1 LLIKINGVNGLY
13 PLTPFLLLLLSGGE
27 SLLLSAR
34 FIQHVI
40 REKFMAEAAH
50 QVPKMMSAMLLTGH
64 GDVDKLQYRQDV
76 ATPKPGVGQVLVQVT
91 ATAKNNTDRKAREGL
106 YPTKGKEEVT
116 SFAMGGSPTLTFPRI
131 QGADIAGRV
140 VAVGEGVDAARI
152 GERGL
157 LDFNIYVDE
166 RRDINLTPDYYG
178 HGADGGYADFVAVP
192 ADQFHHV
199 PNSELRDAELAAMG
213 MCSYQTAY
221 HMMTSANVSAGERV
235 LVTGASGG
243 VGTALIQLCRIVG
256 AVPYAVSQPDKADA
270 LLALG
275 AEAVIDRGDLST
287 FVERVLATT
296 DGKPIDAVMDLV
308 GGQMTDLFIDTMI
321 VDMQGRN
328 SYPRLSIAGASGGN
342 ISEIMWTRIY
352 LYQVQ
357 VFGVS
362 HGTREEAEQLIE
374 WIRSGALKPVLHGA
388 FKLSDLHN
396 AERYFVSRGSN
407 YLGKIVIVPDAQWE
421 THGAPFALTTA

>member
-1 LLIKINGVNGLY
+1 
-13 PLTPFLLLLLSGGE
+13 
-27 SLLLSAR
+27 
-34 FIQHVI
+34 
-40 REKFMAEAAH
+40 MAEAVP
-50 QVPKMMSAMLLTGH
+50 QVPKTMSAMLLTGH

-76 ATPKPGVGQVLVQVT
+76 ITPKPGAGQVLVQVT

-157 LDFNIYVDE
+157 LDFNIYADK

-178 HGADGGYADFVAVP
+178 HGADGGYADFVVVP

-199 PNSELRDAELAAMG
+199 PNPELHDAELAAMG

-221 HMMTSANVSAGERV
+221 HMMTSANISAGERV

-256 AVPYAVSQPDKADA
+256 AIPYAVSQPDKADA

-275 AEAVIDRGDLST
+275 AEVVIDRGDLST

-321 VDMQGRN
+321 VDMQGRS

-342 ISEIMWTRIY
+342 ISEIMWTRVY

-357 VFGVS
+357 IFGVS

-374 WIRSGALKPVLHGA
+374 WIRSAALKPVLHAA

-396 AERYFVSRGSN
+396 AERYFVNPGSN

-421 THGAPFALTTA
+421 THGAPFSLTTA

>member
-1 LLIKINGVNGLY
+1 
-13 PLTPFLLLLLSGGE
+13 
-27 SLLLSAR
+27 
-34 FIQHVI
+34 
-40 REKFMAEAAH
+40 MAEAVP
-50 QVPKMMSAMLLTGH
+50 QVPKTMSAMLLTGH

-76 ATPKPGVGQVLVQVT
+76 ITPKPGAGQVLVQVT

-157 LDFNIYVDE
+157 LDFNIYADE

-178 HGADGGYADFVAVP
+178 HGADGGYADFVVVP

-199 PNSELRDAELAAMG
+199 PNPELHDAELAAMG

-221 HMMTSANVSAGERV
+221 HMMTSANISAGERV

-256 AVPYAVSQPDKADA
+256 AIPYAVSQPDKADA

-275 AEAVIDRGDLST
+275 AEVVIDRGDLST

-321 VDMQGRN
+321 VDMQGRS

-342 ISEIMWTRIY
+342 ISEIMWTRVY

-357 VFGVS
+357 IFGVS

-374 WIRSGALKPVLHGA
+374 WIRSGALKPVLHAA

-396 AERYFVSRGSN
+396 AERYFVNRGSN

-421 THGAPFALTTA
+421 IHGAPFALTIA

>member
-1 LLIKINGVNGLY
+1 
-13 PLTPFLLLLLSGGE
+13 
-27 SLLLSAR
+27 
-34 FIQHVI
+34 
-40 REKFMAEAAH
+40 MAEAAH

-76 ATPKPGVGQVLVQVT
+76 ITPKPGVGQVLVQVT

-157 LDFNIYVDE
+157 LDFNIYADE

-199 PNSELRDAELAAMG
+199 PNPELRDAELAAMG

-342 ISEIMWTRIY
+342 ISEIMWTRVY

-357 VFGVS
+357 IFGVS

-396 AERYFVSRGSN
+396 AERYFVNRGSN

>member
-1 LLIKINGVNGLY
+1 
-13 PLTPFLLLLLSGGE
+13 
-27 SLLLSAR
+27 
-34 FIQHVI
+34 
-40 REKFMAEAAH
+40 MAEAVPH
-50 QVPKMMSAMLLTGH
+50 VPKTMSAMLLTGH
-64 GDVDKLQYRQDV
+64 GDVNKLVYRQNV
-76 ATPKPGVGQVLVQVT
+76 VTPQPGPGQVLVQVT

-140 VAVGEGVDAARI
+140 AAVGEGVEASRI

-157 LDFNIYVDE
+157 LDFNIYADA
-166 RRDINLTPDYYG
+166 RRNINLTPDYYG
-178 HGADGGYADFVAVP
+178 HGADGGYADYVVVP
-192 ADQFHHV
+192 ADQFHHI
-199 PNSELRDAELAAMG
+199 PNPELQDAELASMG

-243 VGTALIQLCRIVG
+243 VGSALIQLCRIVG
-256 AVPYAVSQPDKADA
+256 AIPYAVSQPDKANA
-270 LLALG
+270 LLELG

-287 FVERVLATT
+287 FVERVLAETN
-296 DGKPIDAVMDLV
+296 GQPIDAVMDLV
-308 GGQMTDLFIDTMI
+308 GGQMTDVFIDTMI
-321 VDMQGRN
+321 VDMQGRS

-342 ISEIMWTRIY
+342 LSEIMWTRIY

-357 VFGVS
+357 IFGVS

-374 WIRSGALKPVLHGA
+374 WIRSGALKPVLHAA

-396 AERYFVSRGSN
+396 AERYFVNRGSN